1 MDLVVDANIL
11 FAALIKEGS
20 TAELLFVDNFQL
32 HAPEFLLEEM
42 DKYRKYLRD
51 KTERTDDEFEEFFRI
66 LKRRITFVPREEISG
81 SVDKARRLSPDPDD
95 MPYFAL
101 AIKLGCG
108 IWSNDAKL
116 KNQKGVAI
124 YSTREILDIL
134 G

>member
-20 TAELLFVDNFQL
+20 TAELLFVDNFHL
-32 HAPEFLLEEM
+32 HAPEFLLAEM

-51 KTERTDDEFEEFFRI
+51 KTERTDDEFEEFLRI

-81 SVDKARRLSPDPDD
+81 CVNKARRLSPDPDD
-95 MPYFAL
+95 VPYFAL

-124 YSTREILDIL
+124 YSTREILEIL